1 MLFVKSAPPSGGR
14 GGAVNN
20 GGDQPPPFNAL
31 FTSLNV
37 HLAHDILTT
46 IRWANSFHHA

>member
-20 GGDQPPPFNAL
+20 GGDQPPPFSVFVFAFGKNFL
-31 FTSLNV
+31 FTLFDE
-37 HLAHDILTT
+37 HLT
-46 IRWANSFHHA
+46 